1 MLRTP
6 ATVQLSQGRKISTVS
21 LTIDVPRCRVRYQH
35 GNRAGGL
42 SPASSANGKMR

>member
-1 MLRTP
+1 MMRTP
-6 ATVQLSQGRKISTVS
+6 ATTQLSQGGKISTVS

-42 SPASSANGKMR
+42 SQQPSANGEMR